1 MDRERIRQ
9 VSLCSLS
16 IFARRVAKVFDQV
29 RPISRH
35 CPGALIDRLN
45 SDLTLNPARS
55 ATHGDLSL
63 GIAARFRNS

>member
-29 RPISRH
+29 RCIGRRCS
-35 CPGALIDRLN
+35 GALVDRLD
-45 SDLTLNPARS
+45 SDLTLNPGRS
-55 ATHGDLSL
+55 NTHGDLSL